1 MHAKP
6 YPEEK
11 RRTLTERSVDDFVTF
26 LKEVTDQTG
35 NQFIREK
42 LLQSQVPG
50 FRPRRAPLSRTVPI
64 LIAKLK
70 SEHELTNCDSPI
82 WDSLTN
88 AWMYWVKS
96 HPELDDALTA
106 FDNGVDF
113 DDDHKCIKPPNS
125 ALDIEC
131 FKFLLKASRKTSI
144 HQEMIRRFYEYGYF
158 NEDEQIQNLIN
169 QFLSC
174 EEIEQKERLEMLPD
188 RVDKLFQAINELSQN
203 VENLDSRVSA
213 VESANG
219 LEQKFTQRI
228 VKERQYF
235 DAELQKLEQKVIDK
249 HKLLDTRLSR
259 IESSST
265 QLAGLMRRISSLD
278 ARILKLSDLV
288 NSFEGKLTEMESV
301 NRQEIDQLINQRVQ
315 DRVKQLSSQEP
326 QEIKSFEVRLDV
338 AESAIFEIKS
348 KMTDEP
354 RIAAQALKLGKW
366 YEDGLKKKTER
377 YKDENE
383 YLEYFC
389 HNLRRLGVTDSEN
402 EEMAMAIHITLKA
415 FPAVEIADTRII
427 KVWELTC
434 DNHFYDT
441 TMNVE
446 MGWLGL
452 QDWFPE
458 FFAEESFGI
467 ELERIEL
474 KASSE
479 KMLEVGNMPWAVYFL
494 NCDRSFPETYLP
506 GFLDWINGICKGGI
520 KVFLIRSFGTNRCE
534 TNEDFYERVA
544 RLPKP
549 KSREPIE
556 SRHLRP
562 SRIPLT
568 LSEWESWCR
577 PNPDNDPQYKIQYDF
592 LKELRLTIE
601 NKDVQVPIELL
612 REIQHYL
619 RLSHNIMEKNRALD
633 WALTLR
639 LLPWIGSRRRL
650 IDAVLNLVND
660 GNQEL
665 PDFRTGLQAAS
676 ETDE

>member
-1 MHAKP
+1 MQAKP
-6 YPEEK
+6 YPEAK
-11 RRTLTERSVDDFVTF
+11 RRILTERSVDDFVTF

-50 FRPRRAPLSRTVPI
+50 FRPGRAPLRRTVPI

-106 FDNGVDF
+106 FDNGADF
-113 DDDHKCIKPPNS
+113 DDDPKCIMPPNS
-125 ALDIEC
+125 ELDIEC
-131 FKFLLKASRKTSI
+131 FKFLLESSHDTPI

-158 NEDEQIQNLIN
+158 NEDERIQNLVN
-169 QFLSC
+169 QLLSC
-174 EEIEQKERLEMLPD
+174 EEIERRERLEMLPD

-213 VESANG
+213 VKSANG

-228 VKERQYF
+228 AKERQYF
-235 DAELQKLEQKVIDK
+235 DAELQKLEQKVVDK

-259 IESSST
+259 TESSST
-265 QLAGLMRRISSLD
+265 QLVGLVRRISSLESRLSELNKSII
-278 ARILKLSDLV
+278 AFENKLPKIEFVS
-288 NSFEGKLTEMESV
+288 
-301 NRQEIDQLINQRVQ
+301 RQEISQLVNQRVQ
-315 DRVKQLSSQEP
+315 DKIKQLNSQVP
-326 QEIKSFEVRLDV
+326 GKIKSLEARFNATEV
-338 AESAIFEIKS
+338 SISEIKS
-348 KMTDEP
+348 KMTNGS
-354 RIAAQALKLGKW
+354 RISTQALEVGERYKS
-366 YEDGLKKKTER
+366 ELKEKTER
-377 YKDENE
+377 YKDEND
-383 YLEYFC
+383 YLEDLRHC
-389 HNLRRLGVTDSEN
+389 LRRFGVTDSED
-402 EEMAMAIHITLKA
+402 EEMATAIHIALKA
-415 FPAVEIADTRII
+415 FPAVEIADARVI
-427 KVWELTC
+427 KVWRLMCDDHFNLT
-434 DNHFYDT
+434 T
-441 TMNVE
+441 VNVE

-452 QDWFPE
+452 QDWFPNL
-458 FFAEESFGI
+458 FARECFKEK
-467 ELERIEL
+467 LEQGDLEVSI
-474 KASSE
+474 K
-479 KMLEVGNMPWAVYFL
+479 KMLELGDMPWVIYL
-494 NCDRSFPETYLP
+494 RDCDRSFPDSYLP
-506 GFLDWINGICKGGI
+506 RFLDWINGVCEGSI

-549 KSREPIE
+549 KSQEPIE
-556 SRHLRP
+556 SRNLRP

-577 PNPDNDPQYKIQYDF
+577 PNPDIDSQYKMHYDF
-592 LKELRLTIE
+592 LEELRSTVE
-601 NKDVQVPIELL
+601 NRGVQIPIELL

-619 RLSHNIMEKNRALD
+619 RLSHNIMAKTRSLD

-639 LLPWIGSRRRL
+639 LLPWIGNRRRL
-650 IDAVLNLVND
+650 IDAVLNLIND

-665 PDFRTGLQAAS
+665 SHFQEVLQMAREA
-676 ETDE
+676 DE